1 MSKQND
7 IKLEFTDLGSNANIT
22 LDGNYGVRDSP
33 LLAELIATLL
43 CLNPCQSQFSM
54 SFVYA
59 I

>member
-1 MSKQND
+1 MILN
-7 IKLEFTDLGSNANIT
+7 LEFTDLWSNTNIT

-33 LLAELIATLL
+33 LLAELIATLP

>member
-1 MSKQND
+1 MILNLD
-7 IKLEFTDLGSNANIT
+7 FTDLWSNTNIT

-33 LLAELIATLL
+33 LLAELIATIP